1 MWAPEIPK
9 NVNVELPHDPA
20 IPLLGI
26 DPKELETDSKAS
38 TYTYVHSGTIFRI
51 IKKGGCCSVA
61 QSYPTLP
68 FPSPRHLP
76 DPEENLHLLLWQADS
91 LPLNHQGS
99 PQWNIN

>member
-9 NVNVELPHDPA
+9 NLNVELPHDPA

-38 TYTYVHSGTIFRI
+38 TYTYVHSSTIHNNQ
-51 IKKGGCCSVA
+51 KGWLLFSRSVVSDFA
-61 QSYPTLP
+61 IS
-68 FPSPRHLP
+68 FSRHLP
-76 DPEENLHLLLWQADS
+76 NPEENLRLLLWQANS